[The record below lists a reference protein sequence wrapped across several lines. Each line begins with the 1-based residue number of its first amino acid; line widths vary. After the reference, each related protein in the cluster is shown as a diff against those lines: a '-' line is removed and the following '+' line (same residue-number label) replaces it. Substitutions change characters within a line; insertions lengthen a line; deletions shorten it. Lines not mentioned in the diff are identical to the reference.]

1 MPQQNWYSVYW
12 LFHSNPNGGGG
23 SKSKREKGGGGGGWD
38 MRAIIIISKSKQ
50 IKVVPLYSQVWS
62 NKILR
67 PCPFLSTAQEHR
79 HRHKTQVFIYSPSS
93 ALISFPD
100 IARLNASS
108 RSVWMFTLTM
118 RPFFTL
124 ARIFPFELHTD
135 IVAECS
141 LAFLNTW

>member
-1 MPQQNWYSVYW
+1 MAKVIE
-12 LFHSNPNGGGG
+12 
-23 SKSKREKGGGGGGWD
+23 KRERGDEKEVGEGRGD
-38 MRAIIIISKSKQ
+38 MRAIIIISNSIQ

-79 HRHKTQVFIYSPSS
+79 HRHKTQVLIYSPSS

-108 RSVWMFTLTM
+108 RSV
-118 RPFFTL
+118 
-124 ARIFPFELHTD
+124 
-135 IVAECS
+135 
-141 LAFLNTW
+141 

>member
-1 MPQQNWYSVYW
+1 MPHFIITSVYW
-12 LFHSNPNGGGG
+12 LFHSNPIGAGVA
-23 SKSKREKGGGGGGWD
+23 KVKEKRERERERGREGSGGGGGGD
-38 MRAIIIISKSKQ
+38 MRAIIIISKSIQ

-79 HRHKTQVFIYSPSS
+79 HRHKTQVLIYSPSS

-108 RSVWMFTLTM
+108 RSV
-118 RPFFTL
+118 
-124 ARIFPFELHTD
+124 
-135 IVAECS
+135 
-141 LAFLNTW
+141 

>member
-1 MPQQNWYSVYW
+1 MPQVANAATKLILTSVYW
-12 LFHSNPNGGGG
+12 LFHSNPIGAGVAKVKEKRERGGGREG
-23 SKSKREKGGGGGGWD
+23 SGGGGGD
-38 MRAIIIISKSKQ
+38 MRAIIIISKSIQ

-79 HRHKTQVFIYSPSS
+79 HRHKTQVLIYSPSS

-108 RSVWMFTLTM
+108 RSV
-118 RPFFTL
+118 
-124 ARIFPFELHTD
+124 
-135 IVAECS
+135 
-141 LAFLNTW
+141 

>member
-1 MPQQNWYSVYW
+1 MAKVKEKRERERGDEKE
-12 LFHSNPNGGGG
+12 GGGG
-23 SKSKREKGGGGGGWD
+23 D
-38 MRAIIIISKSKQ
+38 MRAIIIISKSIQ

-79 HRHKTQVFIYSPSS
+79 HRHKTQVLIYSPSS

-108 RSVWMFTLTM
+108 RSV
-118 RPFFTL
+118 
-124 ARIFPFELHTD
+124 
-135 IVAECS
+135 
-141 LAFLNTW
+141 

>member
-1 MPQQNWYSVYW
+1 MGAGVAKVKEKKE
-12 LFHSNPNGGGG
+12 GGGG
-23 SKSKREKGGGGGGWD
+23 REGSWGGD
-38 MRAIIIISKSKQ
+38 MRAIIIISKSIQ

-108 RSVWMFTLTM
+108 RSV
-118 RPFFTL
+118 
-124 ARIFPFELHTD
+124 
-135 IVAECS
+135 
-141 LAFLNTW
+141 

>member
-1 MPQQNWYSVYW
+1 MGAGVAKVKEKKE
-12 LFHSNPNGGGG
+12 GGGG
-23 SKSKREKGGGGGGWD
+23 REGSWGGGD
-38 MRAIIIISKSKQ
+38 MRAIIIISKSIQ
-50 IKVVPLYSQVWS
+50 IKVVPLYSQVWF

-79 HRHKTQVFIYSPSS
+79 HRHKTPTQDTSFYLFSFICTHF
-93 ALISFPD
+93 ISRHSTPECF
-100 IARLNASS
+100 IQICVN
-108 RSVWMFTLTM
+108 VTLTM

>member
-1 MPQQNWYSVYW
+1 
-12 LFHSNPNGGGG
+12 
-23 SKSKREKGGGGGGWD
+23 
-38 MRAIIIISKSKQ
+38 MRAIIIISKSIQ

-67 PCPFLSTAQEHR
+67 PCPSFPQRKNTGTDTR

-108 RSVWMFTLTM
+108 RSV
-118 RPFFTL
+118 
-124 ARIFPFELHTD
+124 
-135 IVAECS
+135 
-141 LAFLNTW
+141 